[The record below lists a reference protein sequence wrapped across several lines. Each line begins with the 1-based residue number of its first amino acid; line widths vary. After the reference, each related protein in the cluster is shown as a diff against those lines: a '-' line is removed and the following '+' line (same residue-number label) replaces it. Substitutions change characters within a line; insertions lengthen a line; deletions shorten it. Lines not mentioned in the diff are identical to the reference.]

1 MALST
6 MFVGSTTLELYRQ
19 FFPIIWHSCGVCGEM
34 STLTAC
40 TVCGHVNARP
50 VELVVHRV
58 REAAKQERR
67 RYFEDPDGDWSSG
80 KSSGSNH

>member
-1 MALST
+1 
-6 MFVGSTTLELYRQ
+6 
-19 FFPIIWHSCGVCGEM
+19 M